1 MTQLKQS
8 EPEIYQGQF
17 GEFTI
22 TQSDRTGVIIYRI
35 SLAVAALSFAI
46 ASWLVLFSGNTQAVL
61 IALTPLYAVFC
72 IALGVSL
79 LTIHIYMAPLH
90 RLLQIFWGIG
100 ALTATVLALSSSEP
114 LALFVYNHPTAI
126 LGIGFTF
133 AALTGIYFK
142 EAFCF
147 NRFETKFLTPLVPIL
162 LLGHL
167 AGILPTAWEQVLL
180 GLWAVLFA
188 VFALRKA
195 VQQIPADI
203 GDKSVFA
210 YLKQQRTAHS

>member
-1 MTQLKQS
+1 MAQQILS
-8 EPEIYQGQF
+8 APEVYQGQF

-22 TQSDRTGVIIYRI
+22 TQSDRKGVIVYRTG
-35 SLAVAALSFAI
+35 LMVAALSFATGT
-46 ASWLVLFSGNTQAVL
+46 ALVLFNQNPEIFSVL
-61 IALTPLYAVFC
+61 TLLYACFS

-79 LTIHIYMAPLH
+79 LTIHIYMAVLH
-90 RLLQIFWGIG
+90 RLLQVFWVIG
-100 ALTATVLALSSSEP
+100 SVSAIVLALYSSEP
-114 LALFVYNHPTAI
+114 LAMTVYTQPLTL

-147 NRFETKFLTPLVPIL
+147 NRFETKLLTPIVPLL

-167 AGILPTAWEQVLL
+167 VGVLPIQGEKVLL

-188 VFALRKA
+188 IFAVRKA
-195 VQQIPADI
+195 VQAIPPDI
-203 GDKSVFA
+203 GDKSVFE
-210 YLKQQRTAHS
+210 YLKTRQAT

>member
-1 MTQLKQS
+1 MTTQTIS
-8 EPEIYQGQF
+8 PPEVYQGQF

-22 TQSDRTGVIIYRI
+22 NQSDRTGVIIYRTG
-35 SLAVAALSFAI
+35 LMVAALCFAI
-46 ASWLVLFSGNTQAVL
+46 GSALVLFNNNPTTIPV
-61 IALTPLYAVFC
+61 ITPLYTGFSL
-72 IALGVSL
+72 ALGVSL

-90 RLLQIFWGIG
+90 RLLQIFWVIG
-100 ALTATVLALSSSEP
+100 SISAFIFAHFDSQPFAVTVYTHPLT
-114 LALFVYNHPTAI
+114 I

-147 NRFETKFLTPLVPIL
+147 ARLETKVLTFTVPLL

-167 AGILPTAWEQVLL
+167 SGVLPIQTEQILL
-180 GLWAVLFA
+180 GVWATLFL
-188 VFALRKA
+188 VFALRKTFQA
-195 VQQIPADI
+195 IPADI

-210 YLKQQRTAHS
+210 YLKAQRVAKV